1 LYQETKKNE
10 EFNQF
15 FKDFKEKNKDKWAS
29 VINGM
34 ELDDDLLK
42 TEVQSEKADEAEML
56 REFEQRRKFKSAYDA
71 VENVEKGSNSVDPS
85 KMLKPKKVV
94 TKELKESF
102 EQILNPN
109 PEEGEIFDPRLFHM
123 IFIHADMIC
132 NITRLNRVYNRRVL
146 IYIGNKRGLISYAV
160 GRGPLY
166 EDAWLNA
173 YKELRKNLIAIEV
186 DPAFSCPRDILVR
199 FNDYR
204 LKIYSC
210 PNPSLWGNPI
220 MCLMLRYAGLYHVM
234 FSIVSRNK
242 EPYAMVY
249 AFFKAVT
256 QNVTR
261 QQLLEM
267 RNMRSFKEYIGRPR
281 RFEQPADKYK
291 KYSLF

>member
-1 LYQETKKNE
+1 MYHETKKNE

-29 VINGM
+29 IINGM
-34 ELDDDLLK
+34 ELDDDILK
-42 TEVQSEKADEAEML
+42 QEIQSEKNDEVEML
-56 REFEQRRKFKSAYDA
+56 KEFEQRRKVKSAYD
-71 VENVEKGSNSVDPS
+71 VVDKIEKSNEFINP
-85 KMLKPKKVV
+85 KKQLKPKKNE
-94 TKELKESF
+94 TKEVKESI
-102 EQILNPN
+102 EQLLEPI
-109 PEEGEIFDPRLFHM
+109 EENGEIYDPRQFHM

-146 IYIGNKRGLISYAV
+146 VYIGNKRGLISYAV

-166 EDAWLNA
+166 EDAWLKA

-186 DPAFSCPRDILVR
+186 DPAFSCPRDLMVR
-199 FNDYR
+199 FNDFR

-220 MCLMLRYAGLYHVM
+220 MCLMLRYAGMYHVM

-242 EPYAMVY
+242 EPFAMVY

-256 QNVTR
+256 RNVTR

-267 RNMRSFKEYIGRPR
+267 RNQKNFKEYIGRPR
-281 RFEQPADKYK
+281 RFEQPAEGYK
-291 KYSLF
+291 KYTLF